1 MSAIEEPLVPSV
13 STGALEPAKYFQE
26 SASGVPLAVFGFGFS
41 LFVLSFSNAE
51 IVPAAANL
59 FVAVALGTGALAMLI
74 GGLWEYRN
82 GNLFGG
88 TFGVGYACFLF
99 TTALMLRWIAPEIT
113 KAAGANAFGDAFGAY
128 LIIWAVFTAFFAL
141 GAWRINMPA
150 FIAFALLVVVY
161 AVSGI
166 YNISHPSGT
175 GLLKIAGWVGVVDS
189 CAAWYL
195 GFGLVL
201 NPMFDHDVLPLMP
214 YPYNTGGR

>member
-1 MSAIEEPLVPSV
+1 V
-13 STGALEPAKYFQE
+13 LETPKYFQE

-41 LFVLSFSNAE
+41 LFVLSFANAG
-51 IVPAAANL
+51 IVPTGANL
-59 FVAVALGTGALAMLI
+59 FVAVAVAFGTGALGMLV

-99 TTALMLRWIAPEIT
+99 TTALMLRWIGPEIT
-113 KAAGANAFGDAFGAY
+113 AAAGPKAFGDAFGAY

-161 AVSGI
+161 LVIAI
-166 YNISHPSGT
+166 YNISAPSGT
-175 GLLKIAGWVGVVDS
+175 GLLKLADWVGVVDS

-195 GFGLVL
+195 GFGRVL
-201 NPMFDHDVLPLMP
+201 NPMFDHEILPLMSFP
-214 YPYNTGGR
+214 YGRAGG